1 MGIACRPMLAL
12 ALAALALTGAVDD
25 PVDGAGTP
33 AQDIVHASTSFDSG
47 AGSWSLT
54 LRMRAPVGAADVAR
68 VHGILY
74 REDPARPGV
83 CPSDD
88 SSAELGR
95 LEGDTRPGG
104 AETTLSMTS
113 PAFAG
118 ARAVCASASL
128 SKGHP
133 LDVLDR
139 PIILESGFVPPQGD
153 PQDPPLTPAAL
164 ELVSHVIHRR
174 VRFRSLDPGTAVTVR
189 IARRGRTLARGSGHG
204 KVVRIH
210 RTRAGKLVLAHHRR
224 VRGRLYVNLLHPG
237 APRFSRTF
245 KVTLAR

>member
-1 MGIACRPMLAL
+1 MLAL

-25 PVDGAGTP
+25 PVDGAGTA
-33 AQDIVHASTSFDSG
+33 AQDIVHASTSFDAD

-54 LRMRAPVGAADVAR
+54 LRMRAPIAAADVAR

-88 SSAELGR
+88 SNAELGR
-95 LEGDTRPGG
+95 LEGDTQPGG
-104 AETTLSMTS
+104 AETTLSTTS
-113 PAFAG
+113 AAFAG

-133 LDVLDR
+133 LDVLDT
-139 PIILESGFVPPQGD
+139 PIILASGYTAPEQD
-153 PQDPPLTPAAL
+153 PQDPPLTPGATLTLA
-164 ELVSHVIHRR
+164 SHVIHKR

-189 IARRGRTLARGSGHG
+189 IARQGRTLARGSGHG
-204 KVVRIH
+204 PTVRIH
-210 RTRAGKLVLAHHRR
+210 RTRAGKKLHRG
-224 VRGRLYVNLLHPG
+224 VRARLHVNVLHPG

-245 KVTLAR
+245 KVKLARR

>member
-1 MGIACRPMLAL
+1 MLAL

-33 AQDIVHASTSFDSG
+33 AQDIVHASTSFDAD
-47 AGSWSLT
+47 AGTWSMT
-54 LRMRAPVGAADVAR
+54 LRMRAPVAATDVAR

-88 SSAELGR
+88 STAELGR
-95 LEGDTRPGG
+95 LEGDTQPGSS
-104 AETTLSMTS
+104 ETTLSTTS
-113 PAFAG
+113 AALVG

-133 LDVLDR
+133 LDVLDT
-139 PIILESGFVPPQGD
+139 PIILESGFTPPAQD
-153 PQDPPLTPAAL
+153 PQDPPLQPGTLA
-164 ELVSHVIHRR
+164 LVSHVIHKR
-174 VRFRSLDPGTAVTVR
+174 VRLRSLDPGTAVTVR
-189 IARRGRTLARGSGHG
+189 IARRGHTLARGSGHG
-204 KVVRIH
+204 AVIRIH
-210 RTRAGKLVLAHHRR
+210 RTKRLHRSVRA
-224 VRGRLYVNLLHPG
+224 RLYVTLLHPG

-245 KVTLAR
+245 KVKLARR